1 MPRGLCYVDVLSVS
15 DLFGVPEKVEVPEEG
30 RNFPNKMQFGQIV
43 VIIIKL
49 RKWSPAKSAK
59 LEKT

>member
-43 VIIIKL
+43 CNHYQI
-49 RKWSPAKSAK
+49 
-59 LEKT
+59 EKVVSRQICKT